1 VKCILIA
8 DDSPFVRHSL
18 RRVFR
23 EEGWDVCEEASDGR
37 EAIAK
42 AQQVKPNVIVL
53 DLSMPGMNGITVAHI
68 LKKIVPDTHLI
79 LYTLFPDLLSPEEI
93 RSSGFSAIV
102 SKNEVGK
109 LAMKAQRLADC
120 RVIRP
125 TPEPH

>member
-1 VKCILIA
+1 M
-8 DDSPFVRHSL
+8 
-18 RRVFR
+18 
-23 EEGWDVCEEASDGR
+23 CEEASDGR

-68 LKKIVPDTHLI
+68 LKKIVPHTHLI

-102 SKNEVGK
+102 SKNEVGT
-109 LAMKAQRLADC
+109 LAMKAQSLADLSC
-120 RVIRP
+120 N
-125 TPEPH
+125 TAHT

>member
-8 DDSPFVRHSL
+8 DDSPIVRHSL

-53 DLSMPGMNGITVAHI
+53 DLSMLGMNGITVAHI
-68 LKKIVPDTHLI
+68 LKKIVPHTHLI

-93 RSSGFSAIV
+93 RSSGFAAIV

-109 LAMKAQRLADC
+109 LAMKAQSLAELSC
-120 RVIRP
+120 N
-125 TPEPH
+125 TAHT